1 MASTSRLPELEDL
14 PSWQAFSTALI
25 ESKRTK
31 QISRFQNPVAK
42 RTDSEG
48 HRVWDYE
55 LVFLQGKRPR
65 QLYRTS
71 EVSLSFEKSM
81 FVCPL
86 VGLQEIFRRS
96 LSHNT
101 SLTHDWSGRGWLKNL
116 TFPHQ
121 QELQKLPCQVARIL
135 GCERTG
141 ETPVPNGLEKLRFPL
156 SQPGRGQAKVEKH
169 DRALP

>member
-1 MASTSRLPELEDL
+1 MKDGSRRLWPPLPGCQSWKTCLL
-14 PSWQAFSTALI
+14 GRPSATALI

-86 VGLQEIFRRS
+86 VGLQEFFRRS

-141 ETPVPNGLEKLRFPL
+141 ETPVPIVPAGSR
-156 SQPGRGQAKVEKH
+156 PGEGRKA
-169 DRALP
+169 